1 MDILKFVGPPALG
14 AISVAKLIIG
24 QWFLN
29 LLLKFALLFELL
41 NTKYQKMELIQVNLC
56 QAFLM
61 TFYQ

>member
-29 LLLKFALLFELL
+29 FLLKFTLLFELL
-41 NTKYQKMELIQVNLC
+41 NIKKWNYVL
-56 QAFLM
+56 
-61 TFYQ
+61 